1 MFDAKNKRAIGS
13 HYESRVAAFL
23 KKQGFEILE
32 QNYHCRF
39 GEIDLIARD
48 TAELVF
54 IEVKYRSTDRAGSAL
69 EAITEKKA
77 AQVRHVAAVYLAQ
90 KRYSEQTPV
99 RFDAVGI
106 DGERITY
113 IKNAF

>member
-23 KKQGFEILE
+23 ERQGFEILE
-32 QNYHCRF
+32 QNYRCRF

-48 TAELVF
+48 GAWLVF
-54 IEVKYRSTDRAGSAL
+54 IEVKYRSTDCAGTAL
-69 EAITEKKA
+69 EAITAKKA
-77 AQVRHVAAVYLAQ
+77 VQVRRVAAVYLAQ
-90 KRYSEQTPV
+90 KHYSEQTPI
-99 RFDAVGI
+99 RFDAAGV

-113 IKNAF
+113 MKNAF